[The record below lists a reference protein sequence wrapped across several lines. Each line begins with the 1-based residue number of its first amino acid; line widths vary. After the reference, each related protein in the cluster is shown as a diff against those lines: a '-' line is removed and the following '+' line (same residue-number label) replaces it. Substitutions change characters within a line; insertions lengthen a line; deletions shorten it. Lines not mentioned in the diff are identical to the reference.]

1 LIVGAGAAIAGGPA
15 PADRHGEG
23 EQAHTGPTETRRLF
37 LLQRLL
43 DPETKRILTGLRIR
57 PDWRCLELGA
67 GVGSVA
73 RWLGEQ
79 CPDGRVV
86 ATDLDVGPLAGAVGP
101 RVEVLRHDVTAEAFP
116 TGSFDLIHIRM
127 LLFNLPARDAV
138 LARAADWLAPGG
150 WLVVEEPD
158 AFPID
163 SSPYP
168 AFRRAVQA
176 GEELAARTEGMATR
190 WARGLPEY
198 LRAAGLVDLGLSVK
212 IQHAGNGAGGNEFWR
227 VLLTQYGPGLLGTG
241 LLTETELAAA
251 LSLFDDPTFVDAA
264 HATVS
269 AWARRPTFG
278 DGPRPRAGPSA
289 ARSAGTRSSGARSSS
304 ARSSGPQSAGR

>member
-1 LIVGAGAAIAGGPA
+1 VNAEAAVSGGQP
-15 PADRHGEG
+15 PADRYGEDML
-23 EQAHTGPTETRRLF
+23 AHTVPTEARRHF

-57 PDWRCLELGA
+57 PHWRCLELGA
-67 GVGSVA
+67 GIGSVA

-86 ATDLDVGPLAGAVGP
+86 ATDVDVGPLRSAVGP
-101 RVEVLRHDVTAEAFP
+101 RVEVLRHDVTTEGFP
-116 TGSFDLIHIRM
+116 TGSFDLIHTRM

-138 LARAADWLAPGG
+138 LTRAADWLAPGG

-176 GEELAARTEGMATR
+176 GEELVARSHGAATR

-227 VLLTQYGPGLLGTG
+227 VLLTQFGPGLLDAG

-251 LSLFDDPTFVDAA
+251 LALFDDPGFVDAA

-269 AWARRPTFG
+269 AWGRRRPRFA
-278 DGPRPRAGPSA
+278 DGTRHRT
-289 ARSAGTRSSGARSSS
+289 RSAGA
-304 ARSSGPQSAGR
+304 QSAGR

>member
-1 LIVGAGAAIAGGPA
+1 MDAGAAVSGPP
-15 PADRHGEG
+15 PADRDGEG
-23 EQAHTGPTETRRLF
+23 VLAHTVPTESRRQF

-57 PDWRCLELGA
+57 PNWRCLELGA
-67 GVGSVA
+67 GFGSIA

-79 CPDGRVV
+79 CPEGRVV
-86 ATDLDVGPLAGAVGP
+86 ATDVDVAPLKDTVGAQ
-101 RVEVLRHDVTAEAFP
+101 VEVLRHDVTTEGFP
-116 TGSFDLIHIRM
+116 TGSFDLIHARM

-138 LARAADWLAPGG
+138 LTRAADWLAPGG

-176 GEELAARTEGMATR
+176 GEQLVARSHGAATR

-198 LRAAGLVDLGLSVK
+198 LRAAGLVDLGLSVN

-227 VLLTQYGPGLLGTG
+227 VLLTQLRPGLLGTG

-251 LSLFDDPTFVDAA
+251 LALFDDPGFVDAA
-264 HATVS
+264 QATVS
-269 AWARRPTFG
+269 AWGRRPTFA
-278 DGPRPRAGPSA
+278 DGTRHRTRPGARAAGI
-289 ARSAGTRSSGARSSS
+289 RSAGTQPAGTQ
-304 ARSSGPQSAGR
+304 PAGR

>member
-1 LIVGAGAAIAGGPA
+1 MDFGAAVSGGPP
-15 PADRHGEG
+15 PADRYGEG
-23 EQAHTGPTETRRLF
+23 ARGYTLPTEARRLT

-57 PDWRCLELGA
+57 PHWRCLELGA
-67 GVGSVA
+67 GIGSIA
-73 RWLGEQ
+73 RWLGQQ

-86 ATDLDVGPLAGAVGP
+86 ATDVATDVATGPLEGAVGP
-101 RVEVLRHDVTAEAFP
+101 HVEVLHHDVTSAHFP
-116 TGSFDLIHIRM
+116 TGSFDLIHVRM

-176 GEELAARTEGMATR
+176 GEQLAARLDGMATR

-227 VLLTQYGPGLLGTG
+227 VLLTQYGPGLLATG

-251 LSLFDDPTFVDAA
+251 LALFDDPGFVDAA

-269 AWARRPTFG
+269 AWGRRPTFG
-278 DGPRPRAGPSA
+278 DRTRHRARSGAGDPHSTGTRPAGT
-289 ARSAGTRSSGARSSS
+289 RSAGT
-304 ARSSGPQSAGR
+304 QSAGR

>member
-1 LIVGAGAAIAGGPA
+1 MGAAVSGGPP
-15 PADRHGEG
+15 PADRFGDNRPVHIV
-23 EQAHTGPTETRRLF
+23 PTEARRLV

-43 DPETKRILTGLRIR
+43 DPETRRILTGLHIR
-57 PDWRCLELGA
+57 PHWRCLELGA
-67 GVGSVA
+67 GNGSIA
-73 RWLGEQ
+73 RWLGVQ

-86 ATDLDVGPLAGAVGP
+86 ATDLDVSPLEGTVGP
-101 RVEVLRHDVTAEAFP
+101 PVEVLRHDVTTEGFP
-116 TGSFDLIHIRM
+116 TGSFDLIHARM
-127 LLFNLPARDAV
+127 LLINLPARDAV

-150 WLVVEEPD
+150 WLVIEEPD
-158 AFPID
+158 SFPID

-176 GEELAARTEGMATR
+176 AEQLAMRSHGAAPR

-198 LRAAGLVDLGLSVK
+198 LRAAGLVDLGLSVT

-227 VLLTQYGPGLLGTG
+227 VFLTQLGPGLLGSG

-251 LSLFDDPTFVDAA
+251 LALFDDPGFVDAA

-269 AWARRPTFG
+269 AWGRRPTF
-278 DGPRPRAGPSA
+278 A
-289 ARSAGTRSSGARSSS
+289 AGTRTRGGRDARDLRP
-304 ARSSGPQSAGR
+304 RSPRGQSAGR